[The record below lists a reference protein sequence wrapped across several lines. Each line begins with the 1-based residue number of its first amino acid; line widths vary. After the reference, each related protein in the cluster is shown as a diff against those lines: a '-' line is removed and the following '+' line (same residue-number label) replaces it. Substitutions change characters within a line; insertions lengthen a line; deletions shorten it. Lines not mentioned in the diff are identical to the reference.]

1 MYLTL
6 ESLEAPRSGAI
17 WWGGEMGTSF
27 WRWEK
32 MNGMRSCQIA
42 DLEGDNDW
50 TVKLDLIIIIIGKM
64 EKKNEENRNLSSYRS
79 THYIKGDKLFTQTI
93 NIA

>member
-1 MYLTL
+1 MHLTL

-32 MNGMRSCQIA
+32 MNGIRSCQIA

-50 TVKLDLIIIIIGKM
+50 TVK
-64 EKKNEENRNLSSYRS
+64 
-79 THYIKGDKLFTQTI
+79 
-93 NIA
+93 